1 MKLKSHKVLDC
12 VLIKVEKLFNQS
24 SRERFYYNLVL
35 DGMEEPLLV
44 LSDKLIGSDIIEK
57 NITYRLN
64 KENEVFEF
72 DIV

>member
-12 VLIKVEKLFNQS
+12 VLIKVERLYNQATK
-24 SRERFYYNLVL
+24 ERFFYNLVVE
-35 DGMEEPLLV
+35 GMEEPLLV
-44 LSDKLIGSDIIEK
+44 LSDKLISSDIIEK
-57 NITYRLN
+57 NITYKLN